1 MKDLINSSY
10 KVLIGA
16 NISETVELD
25 EAFDRLP
32 GHVIGNELF
41 TAHKSLTAFLSS
53 QQNGNDVDIKKLN
66 QIIKDLQD
74 IKKQV
79 KKFNKPEEVPVSY
92 QYKESTDL
100 KEAKLE
106 KPKGTPLE
114 IQNQLGTMIA
124 KAKTI
129 KGISDDE
136 YMSWYSNLDDKTYD
150 RWEKMVKADPQYK
163 KAYTLGTQ
171 GGSDKPPFPKGTFA
185 AAIWSNEYAAGAM
198 DN

>member
-1 MKDLINSSY
+1 MKDLINASY

-25 EAFDRLP
+25 EAFASVQ
-32 GHVIGNELF
+32 VIDPIDAANGLKKAGVRSARPSKKIDDEVEFDLKDKKKAVAWMLKHGFDKEDMEDVYPELF
-41 TAHKSLTAFLSS
+41 ES
-53 QQNGNDVDIKKLN
+53 NDLD
-66 QIIKDLQD
+66 
-74 IKKQV
+74 
-79 KKFNKPEEVPVSY
+79 
-92 QYKESTDL
+92 
-100 KEAKLE
+100 EAKLE

-114 IQNQLGTMIA
+114 IQNQLGTMIV

-198 DN
+198 DS

>member
-1 MKDLINSSY
+1 MKTDKLFNNIITNNEVGSAKAFGEVMRAKLENALEVR
-10 KVLIGA
+10 KVG
-16 NISETVELD
+16 
-25 EAFDRLP
+25 
-32 GHVIGNELF
+32 
-41 TAHKSLTAFLSS
+41 LTAE
-53 QQNGNDVDIKKLN
+53 I
-66 QIIKDLQD
+66 
-74 IKKQV
+74 
-79 KKFNKPEEVPVSY
+79 FNKAAV
-92 QYKESTDL
+92 KESA
-100 KEAKLE
+100 KIEEAKLE

-124 KAKTI
+124 KAKTM

-163 KAYTLGTQ
+163 KAYKLGTQ
-171 GGSDKPPFPKGTFA
+171 GGSDKPPFPNGTLA